1 MIIASRLLRTNSKLM
16 EEAIQIRRYRVGD
29 DEMSINIAHFPNV
42 KAHEIAFS
50 LCFA

>member
-1 MIIASRLLRTNSKLM
+1 M

-50 LCFA
+50 LCFAWLYFPHKASDEEN